1 MTGPCFADTNIVL
14 YSIGKDSGKKEAARS
29 ILALRPVISAQVVN
43 EAVNVCLRRFAF
55 TPEQAYAFAD
65 ALMRRTD
72 VRPLD
77 EATIR
82 RSAEV
87 ALRYRFSNWDALIV
101 ASALLAGC
109 GTLHSEDMQHGQVID
124 GSLTVINPFAEA

>member
-1 MTGPCFADTNIVL
+1 MTGLRFTDTNIVL
-14 YSIGKDSGKKEAARS
+14 YSIGKDSGKKEAARN

-77 EATIR
+77 EAAIR
-82 RSAEV
+82 RSA
-87 ALRYRFSNWDALIV
+87 AI
-101 ASALLAGC
+101 LAGC
-109 GTLHSEDMQHGQVID
+109 GTLYSEDMHHGQVID
-124 GSLTVINPFAEA
+124 GSLTIINPFAET

>member
-1 MTGPCFADTNIVL
+1 MTGLCFVDTNIVL
-14 YSIGKDSGKKEAARS
+14 YSIGKDSDKKAAARS
-29 ILALRPVISAQVVN
+29 IIALQPVISTQVVN

-77 EATIR
+77 EATVR
-82 RSAEV
+82 RSAEI
-87 ALRYRFSNWDALIV
+87 ALRYRFSNWDALII
-101 ASALLAGC
+101 ASAVLAGC
-109 GTLHSEDMQHGQVID
+109 GTLYSEDMQHGQVID
-124 GSLTVINPFAEA
+124 SSLTIVNPFAET